1 MSCYLESSAFLKLV
15 VDERESGALLA
26 YLDEV
31 GEDAVISSWLLVTEA
46 HRAISRLGLDSHG
59 DVDLLLTGVS
69 LIRVLDEICTEAG
82 ALLSGH
88 PMRTLDAVHVATALC
103 VDADIMLSYDSRQLD
118 AAGIA
123 GLETASP
130 R

>member
-1 MSCYLESSAFLKLV
+1 LESSAFLKLV
-15 VDERESGALLA
+15 VEEQESRALLA

-31 GEDAVISSWLLVTEA
+31 GEDAVTSSWLLVTEA
-46 HRAISRLGLDSHG
+46 HRAASRLGLDRHD
-59 DVDLLLTGVS
+59 DVDRLLARIS
-69 LIRVLDEICTEAG
+69 LVRVLDEICTEAG
-82 ALLSGH
+82 KLLSGH
-88 PMRTLDAVHVATALC
+88 PMRTLDAIHVATALY

-118 AAGIA
+118 AARIA